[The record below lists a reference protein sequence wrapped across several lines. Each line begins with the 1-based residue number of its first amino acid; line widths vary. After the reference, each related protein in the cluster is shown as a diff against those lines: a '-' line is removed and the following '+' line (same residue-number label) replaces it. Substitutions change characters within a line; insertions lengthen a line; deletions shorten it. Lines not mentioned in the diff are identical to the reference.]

1 MPWRQRWGAPY
12 LTPREEDVLAL
23 LAEGCTSH
31 EVAERLDMS
40 HKVVTTHKQRVFAKL
55 EVQNQAHAVATAIR
69 LGLLPDVAP
78 GWELVVDRISEGV
91 LTLTPRDRDILDS
104 IDRGESV
111 KQTAYALGIS
121 MKTVENLQAALYRKL
136 GVRNRVQ
143 AVAMAH
149 AIGYFNGVLD
159 GEQGSTAPDGAGP
172 SDTPSEELGEAAAQ
186 HSVFNWVRGRRRRTA
201 S

>member
-1 MPWRQRWGAPY
+1 M
-12 LTPREEDVLAL
+12 AL

-40 HKVVTTHKQRVFAKL
+40 HKVVTTHKQRVFAEL
-55 EVQNQAHAVATAIR
+55 GVQNQAHAVATAIR

-78 GWELVVDRISEGV
+78 GWELVVDRITEGI

-121 MKTVENLQAALYRKL
+121 MKTVENLQATLYRKL

-149 AIGYFNGVLD
+149 AIGYFNGALD
-159 GEQGSTAPDGAGP
+159 GEQDSTAPDGARS
-172 SDTPSEELGEAAAQ
+172 SDTPSEALGEASAQ